1 MIAAH
6 DQVYYPG
13 YGEAFFQG
21 PYLQDLVRAIQK
33 RIGPEL
39 ARRASEAAERAAAA
53 QQPNPGFQVAQP
65 AQKPFDQN
73 AEQAKREV
81 DESERKSVTLTRCGN
96 GPAKRPRHP
105 QQRPHLRRR

>member
-1 MIAAH
+1 MRRCADEVDAMIAEH

-39 ARRASEAAERAAAA
+39 ARRASAA
-53 QQPNPGFQVAQP
+53 
-65 AQKPFDQN
+65 DQRDHYTI
-73 AEQAKREV
+73 RE
-81 DESERKSVTLTRCGN
+81 LT
-96 GPAKRPRHP
+96 
-105 QQRPHLRRR
+105 

>member
-1 MIAAH
+1 MRRCADEVDAMIAAH

-81 DESERKSVTLTRCGN
+81 DEREK
-96 GPAKRPRHP
+96 A
-105 QQRPHLRRR
+105 